1 MASMAPLFLVNT
13 RAISSALRE
22 ALPLPPARVAAG
34 WPDARVGSL
43 TCAVRMPFN
52 EPEPAARPLLV
63 GALMPPL
70 VPPAFE
76 VMIERC
82 TTLTSP
88 GSVVFG

>member
-1 MASMAPLFLVNT
+1 
-13 RAISSALRE
+13 
-22 ALPLPPARVAAG
+22 
-34 WPDARVGSL
+34 
-43 TCAVRMPFN
+43 MPRSD
-52 EPEPAARPLLV
+52 PEPAASPLLV

-76 VMIERC
+76 VMIFRV

>member
-13 RAISSALRE
+13 SAISSALRE
-22 ALPLPPARVAAG
+22 ALPLPPPRVAPR
-34 WPDARVGSL
+34 PDASVGSF
-43 TCAVRMPFN
+43 TCPVRMPFS
-52 EPEPAARPLLV
+52 EPEPAASPLLV

-76 VMIERC
+76 VMSERC
-82 TTLTSP
+82 HLLTSP

>member
-1 MASMAPLFLVNT
+1 
-13 RAISSALRE
+13 
-22 ALPLPPARVAAG
+22 
-34 WPDARVGSL
+34 
-43 TCAVRMPFN
+43 MPFN
-52 EPEPAARPLLV
+52 DPDPAASPLLV

-88 GSVVFG
+88 GSAVFG